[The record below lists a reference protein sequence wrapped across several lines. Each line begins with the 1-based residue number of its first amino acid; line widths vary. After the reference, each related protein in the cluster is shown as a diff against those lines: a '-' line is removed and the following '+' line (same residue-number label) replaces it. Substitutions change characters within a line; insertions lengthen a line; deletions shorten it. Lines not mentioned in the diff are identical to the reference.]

1 MKHGSFTK
9 SDRYNHQTEQQS
21 RDKHII
27 SSDQNEGYDRMF
39 TEKNH
44 GKIKIREMPGVSL
57 RSQEFADGENDLKE
71 IGSYELKMTN
81 G

>member
-1 MKHGSFTK
+1 
-9 SDRYNHQTEQQS
+9 
-21 RDKHII
+21 
-27 SSDQNEGYDRMF
+27 MF